1 MTWGGGFG
9 TRQQRTANK
18 ILKLENEVLDAMIS
32 IRYAVEQGE
41 PIDPE
46 WLVVLRGSSEAI
58 AETTEKFE
66 AWRKEEEAKE
76 YSDD

>member
-9 TRQQRTANK
+9 TKQQRTANK
-18 ILKLENEVLDAMIS
+18 ILKLENEILDTMIS
-32 IRYAVEQGE
+32 IRYAVEQGT

-46 WLVVLRGSSEAI
+46 WIVVVRGSSEAL
-58 AETTEKFE
+58 AETAEKFA

-76 YSDD
+76 YGDD

>member
-9 TRQQRTANK
+9 TKQQRTANK
-18 ILKLENEVLDAMIS
+18 LLKLENEVLSVMMS

-46 WLVVLRGSSEAI
+46 WLVVVRGSSEAL
-58 AETTEKFE
+58 AETAEKFAE
-66 AWRKEEEAKE
+66 WRKEEEAKE
-76 YSDD
+76 YSDE